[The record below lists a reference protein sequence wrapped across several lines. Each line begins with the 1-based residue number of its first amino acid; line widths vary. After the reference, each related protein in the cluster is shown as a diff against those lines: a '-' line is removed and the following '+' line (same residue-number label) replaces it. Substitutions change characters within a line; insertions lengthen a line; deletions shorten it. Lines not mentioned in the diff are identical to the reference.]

1 MPSPER
7 GDSAPVT
14 VVIAAHNESANMET
28 CLASVNWA
36 AEIIVVENDSTD
48 DTVERARKFG
58 AKVISPPFKTIGT
71 ARNAGIEAA
80 ANPWIFVIDA
90 DERCTAELA
99 RELRGMLSS
108 GPRHEAYRIPR
119 SNIFLGGEIR
129 HGGWERDKPVRFF
142 SRNLRYDGKQVH
154 EGVRPNGNV
163 GVTRSSLTHYTYG
176 TLDQY
181 FEKFLR
187 YSRWWAEQNF
197 ATGRRATVAS
207 VLFRPPARFFSMY
220 LLKGGWMDG
229 GRGLVL
235 ASLAAASVM
244 AKYARLWAKSVE
256 SR

>member
-1 MPSPER
+1 
-7 GDSAPVT
+7 
-14 VVIAAHNESANMET
+14 
-28 CLASVNWA
+28 
-36 AEIIVVENDSTD
+36 VVENDSTD
-48 DTVERARKFG
+48 DTVARARRLG
-58 AKVISPPFKTIGT
+58 AKVISPPFKTIGM

-80 ANPWIFVIDA
+80 ANPWILVIDA
-90 DERCTAELA
+90 DERCTPELA

-119 SNIFLGGEIR
+119 CNIFLGGEIR

-154 EGVRPNGNV
+154 EGVRPNGSV
-163 GVTRSSLTHYTYG
+163 GVTRASLTHYTYG

-197 ATGRRATVAS
+197 AKGRRASLAS
-207 VLFRPPARFFSMY
+207 VLFRPPARFVSMY
-220 LLKGGWMDG
+220 VLKSGWMDG

-244 AKYARLWAKSVE
+244 AKYARLWAKTVE

>member
-1 MPSPER
+1 MS
-7 GDSAPVT
+7 DSGRAPVT
-14 VVIAAHNESANMET
+14 VVIAAHNEAANIEA
-28 CLASVNWA
+28 CIASVRWA
-36 AEIIVVENDSTD
+36 SEVIVVENDSTD
-48 DTVERARKFG
+48 DTVTRATAAG
-58 AKVISPPFKTIGT
+58 ARVINPPFKTIGI

-80 ANPWIFVIDA
+80 SNPWILVLDA
-90 DERCTAELA
+90 DERCTPELAAELKQI
-99 RELRGMLSS
+99 LKT
-108 GPRHEAYRIPR
+108 GPAHQAYRIPR
-119 SNIFLGGEIR
+119 CNFFLGGQIR

-142 SRNLRYDGKQVH
+142 SSELRYDAKMVH
-154 EGVRPNGNV
+154 EGVRPAGSV
-163 GVTRSSLTHYTYG
+163 GATRSSLIHFTYG

-187 YSRWWAEQNF
+187 YSRWWAEQNY
-197 ATGRRATVAS
+197 AKGRRASVGS

-220 LLKGGWMDG
+220 VLKGGWLDG